1 MGTQTDNSQIPFAL
15 VSQLL
20 VSTQM
25 VEGLNFRGVTLSQ
38 DPRFVSKNKKL
49 RSSVPSVKII
59 KKKINLELINL
70 DYLFETIKACPES
83 PIDLQISIT
92 AFIGKTAAKE
102 FIEDLWRLL
111 LDAQASS
118 SHVPSLELMKQ
129 LSAARSVKK

>member
-1 MGTQTDNSQIPFAL
+1 M
-15 VSQLL
+15 
-20 VSTQM
+20 
-25 VEGLNFRGVTLSQ
+25 
-38 DPRFVSKNKKL
+38 
-49 RSSVPSVKII
+49 PSVKII

-70 DYLFETIKACPES
+70 DYLRPWIKERCWKMNQDYDDPLLPDYIFETIKACPES

-92 AFIGKTAAKE
+92 AFVGKTAAKE